1 MLKLISKKGFT
12 LVEVLCSLGVF
23 SIIFICMMSYE
34 VASIN
39 IKRNIKTINDNVL
52 IMEAFKNNILYSMTF
67 EEVELL
73 QRDNRTFVN
82 KENMTFNKSNT
93 SLINVFSKQAYIE
106 KPYMKLSFLKYES
119 KVYNLNLSLYAGKPN
134 DVLQLQCNFY
144 KGCHK

>member
-12 LVEVLCSLGVF
+12 LVEVLCSLAVF

-34 VASIN
+34 VSSIN

-52 IMEAFKNNILYSMTF
+52 IMEAFKNNIIYSMTF
-67 EEVELL
+67 EELELL
-73 QRDNRTFVN
+73 QRDNRTYIN

-93 SLINVFSKQAYIE
+93 ALIDVFSKQVDIE
-106 KPYMKLSFLKYES
+106 KPYMKLSFVEYELKVHS
-119 KVYNLNLSLYAGKPN
+119 LSLSLYSGKPN
-134 DVLQLQCNFY
+134 DALELQCNFY

>member
-1 MLKLISKKGFT
+1 
-12 LVEVLCSLGVF
+12 
-23 SIIFICMMSYE
+23 MMSYE